1 MAHVFI
7 VNEKSFKI
15 HLEYNFAA
23 TGNNDGN
30 LHSLGENTKKYH
42 WAKEKVLVGMIADIS
57 RIRKGDKILF
67 YLQSVSG
74 REGMFFGSFIATDRA
89 FLCRTKYLEKELGKQ
104 LSFRIPIAPDEVYPI
119 GLTERECLD
128 NIEGINKPYEMC
140 WSLIYRKL
148 KGNRGCTM
156 ITDAEYDLIMNRIK
170 QKNKNQ
176 FLTGNHLSFD
186 QNTAMIKPTNRKY
199 TYDNIKESLDI
210 FDYLKA
216 KAKNGNSFET
226 HLQAYITQRLEQIPS
241 LIKKNIPVTWIGNEM
256 SCGVGMQSIDIVFF
270 QETKK
275 NVDIFICEL
284 KDKQPE
290 SYIKDQINKYVDWM
304 NQYIV
309 PTFKNKEVTINPII
323 IAPIP
328 KDNTIQKLNANNS
341 QEEKHYK
348 NVANIRYISFDIK
361 EDKIEFKEVNYE

>member
-30 LHSLGENTKKYH
+30 LHSLGANTKSYH
-42 WAKEKVLVGMIADIS
+42 WTKEKVLVGMIADIS

-67 YLQSVSG
+67 YLQSSKQ
-74 REGMFFGSFIATDRA
+74 REGMFYGSFVATDKA
-89 FLCRTKYLEKELGKQ
+89 FLCRNKYLEKELGKQ

-128 NIEGINKPYEMC
+128 NIEGIDKPYEMC

-156 ITDAEYDLIMNRIK
+156 ITDAEYDMIMKKIK
-170 QKNKNQ
+170 QKNKNH
-176 FLTGNHLSFD
+176 FLNGSYLSYD
-186 QNTAMIKPTNRKY
+186 QSTALIKDTNRKY
-199 TYDNIKESLDI
+199 TYDGIKESLDI
-210 FDYLKA
+210 FEYLKSKA
-216 KAKNGNSFET
+216 KAGNAFET
-226 HLQAYITQRLEQIPS
+226 HLQAYIIQNLEKIP
-241 LIKKNIPVTWIGNEM
+241 LLLKNDTPITWIGNEM
-256 SCGVGMQSIDIVFF
+256 SCGVGMQSIDVVFF
-270 QETKK
+270 QENKT

-284 KDKQPE
+284 KDEQPE
-290 SYIKDQINKYVDWM
+290 PYIKEQIGKYVDWM
-304 NQYIV
+304 RQYIV
-309 PTFKNKEVTINPII
+309 PTFKNKSVKINPII
-323 IAPIP
+323 IAPTP
-328 KDNTIQKLNANNS
+328 KENTIQKLKMNN
-341 QEEKHYK
+341 QETKRYE

-361 EDKIEFKEVNYE
+361 EDEVEFKEVNYEQ